1 MDSSI
6 LLFIPLYVIM
16 IWQFFNPKDSILWG
30 RRWMYK
36 EEPDI
41 TEKAIK
47 HAKVTSVFGIVF
59 LTIVL
64 IILFLI
70 LN

>member
-1 MDSSI
+1 MGSLI

-16 IWQFFNPKDSILWG
+16 IWQFFNPKESILWG

-36 EEPDI
+36 EEPNV
-41 TEKAIK
+41 TEKAIT
-47 HAKVTSVFGIVF
+47 HAKVTSVIGIVF

-64 IILFLI
+64 IILFFI
-70 LN
+70 